1 MIFETLYESSK
12 KGELLLVDG
21 GMCHWHLRR
30 DGNITIREII
40 TTKKN
45 QSVGE
50 NILKYLESKNP
61 ISLFAKCP
69 ENLNANKWYASQGFE
84 LEGEEITKTG
94 RKLLLWRKKLK

>member
-1 MIFETLYESSK
+1 MIFETLYDSAK

-45 QSVGE
+45 QGVGE
-50 NILKYLESKNP
+50 SILKYLEDLNP

-69 ENLNANKWYASQGFE
+69 IDLNANKWYKSQGFICEGIE
-84 LEGEEITKTG
+84 LTRTG
-94 RKLLLWRKKLK
+94 RKLLLWRKMLK